1 MSNAGV
7 MWSWSCAISST
18 PGIHISKYRL
28 ARGSSTMLDHEIKT
42 LCRNLKPVLSPRA
55 DALWLAYMTAD
66 SPQSKRDAE
75 VLIHLLTAKCLDHAV
90 DEQNIL
96 LPPPAQAMAQGE
108 FLLGNIRYG
117 SQALYPLYLTR
128 QNFIRQIGIY
138 SI

>member
-1 MSNAGV
+1 
-7 MWSWSCAISST
+7 
-18 PGIHISKYRL
+18 
-28 ARGSSTMLDHEIKT
+28 MLDHK
-42 LCRNLKPVLSPRA
+42 LKPLRHKVNPVTAPRA
-55 DALWLAYMTAD
+55 DPLWLAYMTAD

-96 LPPPAQAMAQGE
+96 LPPPRQAIAQGE
-108 FLLGNIRYG
+108 FLLGSIRYG

-138 SI
+138 SITGGGK